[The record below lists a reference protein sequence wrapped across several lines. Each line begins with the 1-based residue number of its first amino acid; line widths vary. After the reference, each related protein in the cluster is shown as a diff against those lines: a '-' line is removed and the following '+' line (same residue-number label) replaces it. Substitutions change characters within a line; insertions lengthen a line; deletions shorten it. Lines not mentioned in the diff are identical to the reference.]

1 MASNSSADRRRRY
14 LSSAVVSLVGVAM
27 LGVPL
32 YDVYDDVTS
41 LGWSLGATLVENSV
55 LVVLASGLVAGGV
68 WLARRDWEP
77 RHVETVSTWTL
88 AGTAGTALA
97 FAWVGALQLWSMHA
111 LKPVVLALDG
121 VLFGA
126 VATFGVGIYSART
139 DRHTEEL
146 ERERERFAGLFTNTS
161 DAVAA
166 LGVGADGVSVAMVND
181 EFRGQFGDDPERV
194 FDDALAALD
203 GVTDRRDLATRLRDG
218 ETLETDLHVHGDT
231 DDEQG
236 AFLVRF
242 VPYEDRD
249 TAAHCY
255 LVATDVTERR
265 RLARERER
273 NHRLT
278 ELHRTASTLQE
289 TTDDASACET
299 ALDAVERLLD
309 PARSR
314 VVLDGDGESRVFERT
329 ADDATA
335 RPETTVRS
343 WLGDGGFL
351 EVATAAEH
359 PDEYHRTVVDLLGTH
374 LDRTLDRLER
384 ERRVEAEREQLEFV
398 NRTLRHNLLNDIQVV
413 SARLQL
419 LERDDVDFEDHRD
432 VVAEHVDSMA
442 EFVQTMRAYV
452 QALVDDG
459 ERTLEPR
466 SVRSVVADEVSKTR
480 RDYPSASVTLGDVP
494 DVEVAADDL
503 LGPLFE
509 NLLTNAVEHND
520 TDEPTVVVDGERE
533 TVGEDGE
540 EVVRIRVADD
550 GPGIETARRERIFE
564 RGELGEESSGSGFGL
579 YLVAEAV
586 ESYGGE
592 VTVEDSDL
600 GGVAFEVT
608 LPVAT

>member
-343 WLGDGGFL
+343 WLGDGGSSKSRPPPSTPTSTTGRSSTCSAPTSTGHSTDSNAN
-351 EVATAAEH
+351 VASKRSASNSSSSTG
-359 PDEYHRTVVDLLGTH
+359 RCVTTCSTTS
-374 LDRTLDRLER
+374 RS
-384 ERRVEAEREQLEFV
+384 
-398 NRTLRHNLLNDIQVV
+398 
-413 SARLQL
+413 SARASNSSNATTSTSRTTATSSPNTSTRWPSSSRRCGPTCRRSSTTASGRSNRGPSGRSSPTRSRR
-419 LERDDVDFEDHRD
+419 RD
-432 VVAEHVDSMA
+432 A
-442 EFVQTMRAYV
+442 T
-452 QALVDDG
+452 
-459 ERTLEPR
+459 
-466 SVRSVVADEVSKTR
+466 TR
-480 RDYPSASVTLGDVP
+480 RRRSRSATS
-494 DVEVAADDL
+494 
-503 LGPLFE
+503 
-509 NLLTNAVEHND
+509 
-520 TDEPTVVVDGERE
+520 PTSKSPR
-533 TVGEDGE
+533 T
-540 EVVRIRVADD
+540 
-550 GPGIETARRERIFE
+550 TSSAR
-564 RGELGEESSGSGFGL
+564 SSR
-579 YLVAEAV
+579 
-586 ESYGGE
+586 
-592 VTVEDSDL
+592 TC
-600 GGVAFEVT
+600 
-608 LPVAT
+608 